1 MRNKSMVI
9 LSLLFAMGLSA
20 QETKHRFGLEAA
32 IEHALTHNRNVKNA
46 SLNIQAAE
54 KQKWEVTAA
63 GLPQIVGKIDYAT
76 NLETPFPASTDSNDP
91 FNFFF
96 PKHSIQPNATLTQLI
111 FDGTYI
117 VALQASRVFLDIS
130 KNAKEKTDNEIK
142 KATIGAYTTVLLTQE
157 SRAIME
163 RNISNLSQ
171 NLSETKALFE
181 TGMTE
186 EENVEQLQLTLAGL
200 ENNLTNLKKM
210 ERISL
215 GYVKLLLGMDGTQTI
230 ELTDRLETI
239 MFSNIASNIGDTKS
253 SVFDNIDYKIS
264 ENNVESKYLL
274 YKAEKF
280 KLLPQVG
287 GFVSGSYQN
296 FTNDTFSTLFES
308 NTRWLSTLTAGVSV
322 TIPIFSSLMTDAK
335 IKRTKIEW
343 EMAKNEL
350 QETEAQIALDISK
363 AKSDYQ
369 LAIDT
374 YQNKEKSLR
383 LAERIELKNNIKF
396 KEGLASSFELR
407 QAQMQ
412 LYTTQQEYLQ
422 AMVDVINHKATLE
435 NLLNIQY

>member
-9 LSLLFAMGLSA
+9 LSLLFALGLSA

-96 PKHSIQPNATLTQLI
+96 PKHSITPNAMLTQLI

-163 RNISNLSQ
+163 RNISNLFQ

-239 MFSNIASNIGDTKS
+239 MFANIASKISDAKS
-253 SVFDNIDYKIS
+253 SVFDNIDYKIA

-274 YKAEKF
+274 HKAEKF

-296 FTNDTFSTLFES
+296 FTNDNFSTLFES

-322 TIPIFSSLMTDAK
+322 TIPIFTSLMTDAK

-412 LYTTQQEYLQ
+412 LYTAQQDYLQ

>member
-1 MRNKSMVI
+1 MRNKSMAI

-96 PKHSIQPNATLTQLI
+96 PKHSIQPNARLTQLI

-280 KLLPQVG
+280 KILPQVG

-383 LAERIELKNNIKF
+383 LAERIELKNNLKF